1 MLLNNAGWIYVLMA
15 IPLLAYMVFVPF
27 WLRDLKKTKRIVATV
42 LYMILS
48 IVLIICSIVFIFLYG
63 NCLENCHATKNDEVA
78 MLVSSLI
85 ITIYLG
91 CVFWVCKSYNELERP
106 DNFDS
111 SDV

>member
-1 MLLNNAGWIYVLMA
+1 MDL
-15 IPLLAYMVFVPF
+15 PFVGDTISGLYGICTF
-27 WLRDLKKTKRIVATV
+27 LVKRSNEKKRIVATV
-42 LYMILS
+42 WYVVLS
-48 IVLIICSIVFIFLYG
+48 IVLVISTMVFILLYG

>member
-1 MLLNNAGWIYVLMA
+1 MLLNNAGWIYLLLV
-15 IPLLAYMVFVPF
+15 IPLVAYMGFVPF
-27 WLRDLKKTKRIVATV
+27 WLRDLTKKKRIVATV
-42 LYMILS
+42 WYVVLS
-48 IVLIICSIVFIFLYG
+48 IVLVISTMVFILLYG